1 MYISFI
7 LIMQKL
13 HEENIVN
20 AYSTYEKKIPAI
32 VSKGNIFGMQFHPE
46 KSGEAGMKLLKNF
59 GGIMVMK
66 IFPAIDLKNGKCVRL
81 YQGEFSSSQIVGE
94 DPLQTALKFVA
105 QGAEYLHMVDLD
117 GALSG
122 TIENV
127 NSINKVIKDI
137 KIPIQLG
144 GGIRSLD
151 TIEMLIKKGLNRV
164 ILGTAALNNPS
175 LVKEAVK
182 KFGDKIAIGID
193 ARDGYVAVEGW
204 QTSSKIEYI
213 DFAKQMEDIGVKTII
228 FTDISRDGTLTG
240 PNFEATG
247 KINDKVSC
255 NIIASG
261 GMKCIE
267 DIKKL
272 KNMNIYGAIIG
283 KALYSGNISLEEAI
297 REGRGFTNA
306 Y

>member
-1 MYISFI
+1 MI
-7 LIMQKL
+7 
-13 HEENIVN
+13 
-20 AYSTYEKKIPAI
+20 
-32 VSKGNIFGMQFHPE
+32 
-46 KSGEAGMKLLKNF
+46 
-59 GGIMVMK
+59 
-66 IFPAIDLKNGKCVRL
+66 IFPAIDVKEGKCVRL
-81 YQGEFSSSQIVGE
+81 YQGEFSSSQVVGE
-94 DPLQTALKFVA
+94 DTLKTALGFVA

-117 GALSG
+117 GAKSG
-122 TIENV
+122 TIGNV
-127 NSINKVIKDI
+127 NNIDQVINGI

-151 TIEMLIKKGLNRV
+151 TIEMLLKKGLNRV

-182 KFGDKIAIGID
+182 VFGDKIAIGID

-204 QTSSKIEYI
+204 QKSSKIEYI
-213 DFAKQMEDIGVKTII
+213 DFAKQMEGLGIKTII

-247 KINDKVSC
+247 EINDKVSC

-261 GMKCIE
+261 GMKNIE

-272 KNMNIYGAIIG
+272 VKMNIYGAIIG
-283 KALYSGNISLEEAI
+283 KALYSGNISLSEAVLA
-297 REGRGFTNA
+297 GRGVVNA
-306 Y
+306 H